1 MKFLY
6 LNLFLFKISFFN
18 RIFYQKIHQLK
29 NNFIIKQE
37 YQKFSILIHLFSN
50 FIIKMI
56 FFQMNS
62 AQFIII
68 Y

>member
-18 RIFYQKIHQLK
+18 RIFYQMIHQLK